1 MRELNKIQTA
11 NDLQLLW
18 SGRGDL
24 NPRPPRPERGALTK
38 LRYFPYRHYTGRRRP
53 AVRQLSHMP
62 GLGHERLELRGRRY
76 LVWSVYSYLV
86 IYRYGPKTLTVVRIV
101 HGARDLRR
109 LFPRG

>member
-1 MRELNKIQTA
+1 MRRVVFSKLAQRDVDDI
-11 NDLQLLW
+11 W
-18 SGRGDL
+18 SYVAQDSIDAAEKVTDAVDR
-24 NPRPPRPERGALTK
+24 
-38 LRYFPYRHYTGRRRP
+38 
-53 AVRQLSHMP
+53 AVRQLSRMP